1 MTAADY
7 KADTETVIGL
17 EVHAQLRTQSK
28 LFSDAPVLPE
38 AAPNSAVSPLCLALP
53 GALPVLNEA
62 AVTLALRA
70 CLALGCQVH
79 EHSVFARKNYFYPD
93 LPKGYQISQFEEPLA
108 TGGFVELEEGRRIRL
123 TRIHME
129 EDAGRSQH
137 DRVAGATRLDLNRC
151 GVPLVEIVSE
161 PDLRGPEEVS
171 AYLRAL
177 QEILRYAGASDAD
190 MEKGQFRCD
199 VNLSLRPRGS
209 QELGTRTEIKNLNSF
224 RFAEAA
230 ARAEV
235 ERQRALLARGE
246 AVQQATLGY
255 DGERGL
261 LFTMRVKENADD
273 YRYFPDPDLPPLQ
286 ISAERIEKERQS
298 LPELP
303 AARRHRFTA
312 GFGLA
317 PGDARALTRSRALAD
332 YFESTAAALAADA
345 NFRSGADAAG
355 AEAQAGGDGA
365 NTQAGGAA
373 EAPGGAEPRAAQ
385 AAQLAANWVRRD
397 VLALLAERGAEIES
411 AKLRP
416 AGLAQ
421 LIALVQGGRT
431 SARSGRALLAELL
444 FAGGDPAALVSER
457 GLEVVADPAALEA
470 LADEALREN
479 PKAAAS
485 YAAGDGKALNFLMG
499 QVMQKSRGKADPARA
514 REIIQRKLEQ
524 R

>member
-1 MTAADY
+1 MAGAGGEVDY
-7 KADTETVIGL
+7 ETVIGL

-28 LFSDAPVLPE
+28 LFSDAPVLAE
-38 AAPNSAVSPLCLALP
+38 SAPNSAVSPLCLALP

-108 TGGFVELEEGRRIRL
+108 TGGFVEIENRRIRL

-137 DRVAGATRLDLNRC
+137 DRVAGTTRLDLNRC

-161 PDLRGPEEVS
+161 PDLREPEEVS

-209 QELGTRTEIKNLNSF
+209 KELGTRTEIKNLNSF

-230 ARAEV
+230 ARAEA

-255 DGERGL
+255 DSERGL

-286 ISAERIEKERQS
+286 ISAERIERERQA

-303 AARRHRFTA
+303 AARRRRFA
-312 GFGLA
+312 ESFALA

-332 YFESTAAALAADA
+332 YFEATVQHGAAAAD
-345 NFRSGADAAG
+345 
-355 AEAQAGGDGA
+355 
-365 NTQAGGAA
+365 
-373 EAPGGAEPRAAQ
+373 
-385 AAQLAANWVRRD
+385 AANWVRRD

-411 AKLRP
+411 AKLPP
-416 AGLAQ
+416 AGLAEI
-421 LIALVQGGRT
+421 IALVRGGKI

-479 PKAAAS
+479 PKAVAS
-485 YAAGDGKALNFLMG
+485 YAAGDNKSLNFLMG
-499 QVMQKSRGKADPARA
+499 KVMQKSRGKADPART

>member
-1 MTAADY
+1 LTAADY

-28 LFSDAPVLPE
+28 LFSDAP
-38 AAPNSAVSPLCLALP
+38 
-53 GALPVLNEA
+53 
-62 AVTLALRA
+62 
-70 CLALGCQVH
+70 
-79 EHSVFARKNYFYPD
+79 D
-93 LPKGYQISQFEEPLA
+93 
-108 TGGFVELEEGRRIRL
+108 
-123 TRIHME
+123 
-129 EDAGRSQH
+129 
-137 DRVAGATRLDLNRC
+137 RC

-255 DGERGL
+255 DAERGL

-332 YFESTAAALAADA
+332 YFESTAAALATDAD
-345 NFRSGADAAG
+345 FRHSVR
-355 AEAQAGGDGA
+355 E
-365 NTQAGGAA
+365 GAA
-373 EAPGGAEPRAAQ
+373 VHIEEQVAAQ
-385 AAQLAANWVRRD
+385 VVPKVKEQVAEYVKPQVAAQVAGQVAEQVTEQVVPQVAEHMEPQVAAQLAANWVRRD